1 MQTTFL
7 KQTFESQFKVLLNKG
22 NYLSGEWEFSVQ
34 YLGLSHVESGRTVPV
49 GISVELNRDVKFAV
63 LFNLSDFSYREE
75 LTVVPLHGMWFC
87 LKEKS
92 LENYSVSF
100 VDLKSGQSLS
110 LPSQSEVILQIAFR
124 RVK

>member
-87 LKEKS
+87 LKAKS